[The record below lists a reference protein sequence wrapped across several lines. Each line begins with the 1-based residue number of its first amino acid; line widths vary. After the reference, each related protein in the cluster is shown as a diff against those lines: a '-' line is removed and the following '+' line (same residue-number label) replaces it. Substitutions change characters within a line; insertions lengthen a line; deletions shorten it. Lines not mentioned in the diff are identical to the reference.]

1 MKEQTKEQT
10 KERTK
15 RQTKEQTKNQTSEER
30 RPSDLGRLVEE
41 TRLAEDDSTI
51 QERKLS
57 VARRWAERLSEDGGG
72 PEDPGGGSPTDDDE
86 RPISLIDLEATEL
99 PRTTKKRHVTEE
111 FSMTPD
117 GMAEA
122 EEELA
127 EEERH
132 VTEEFSVTTVG
143 MLEAEEEL
151 AEEERH
157 VTEEFSVTTVG
168 MLEAEEDLANT
179 ETSWSID
186 WTVTSSELAELKKE
200 EAERMAKEDREIAEE
215 HTIQLAMEDDYYNTT
230 VRTYDLILQGYCN
243 DILYA
248 AVWREQE
255 WPQGPLYSSILAPVR
270 KENAMEAGVGNTDAR
285 DKKAIEAPADGGAAG
300 VPVAAPAGNDKP
312 LPMAGV
318 LESDRRGAMD
328 TGTVTI
334 PTKLVPRTD
343 YDKVLLGMEDVA
355 FIQEVADACTE
366 NVERRMEGGKIYLA
380 VKAAMGD
387 ECVGTYQC
395 ISGQMGLVIT
405 NFIICF
411 VGAVLNPL
419 QKEQHEIKLER
430 KLASTQAWIK
440 ESGAALATLWP
451 GDVLG
456 PTAWPEDAQALTGGG
471 LEVDD
476 FGGLNDAQTPLP
488 TLDTPDIS
496 QPSNRRRGT
505 GRASRSGKVMGR
517 RRARGGVVEGFAE
530 DLNNAEA
537 PILPPVSKPLDP
549 EASCNDGS
557 AKRGGRPRGSRGRG
571 KNRGR
576 DVGRGGGCAETSTLP
591 RLVDQ
596 SLMHNGPQL
605 NKGNRPIAPKAMGG
619 LTGGAVE
626 AVAEDPILPQVLD
639 KSQVRDGSQLG
650 IKTRQSA
657 PLAMENHLQTTEGV
671 ARGFCGTPL
680 PPPALDKSQVHDGSQ
695 LGIKSRKS
703 VHWAMES
710 HLQTT
715 EGVSRGFHGSSISS
729 PALDKSRMY
738 DSSQLGVKT
747 RQSATEG
754 VVRGSAETRTL
765 PPTVDKSRK
774 SDSSKLGKRKR
785 GSDSQII
792 GSRTTEGDTESSA
805 KSPILPP
812 TVDKPRLPNASQ
824 LGKRKRESDSEA
836 VGSHLRTAEGAV
848 EGSAEV
854 SAEGSKDAETPLR
867 SSSGADS
874 RSDASHLDS
883 LPVLSPQPVN
893 SNKRSL
899 RPVQLFS
906 NHNLIVPI
914 DTMARKIKSENLD
927 EGDGSYRSRASSPTT
942 PKRTT
947 RSSSKRPSD
956 VAKLSERSPGSNK
969 KQRKSVK
976 PIPIQDDEDEDNE
989 SDDHGD
995 TTGEHTEGAEDDD
1008 ETMVEKQLVSVQKE
1022 QQRKANMLRNE
1033 ELTRK
1038 QEDNR
1043 RRERERQLRMKEH
1056 RDELRRQEQQRQ
1068 EQERQEQERQE
1079 QARQEQGR
1087 REKERQ
1093 KQERQEQERKKG
1105 LFQQQ
1110 ESIAMMHRV
1119 KQQMDQARLAKERK
1133 EAREERDRRL
1143 AEEQEAQEQDAAAAK
1158 RLRGEEEES
1167 DDDYEDG
1174 DDEDESEEEGLKAG
1188 VKKTKSEEEIEDES
1202 EDDEDEDEDSEE
1214 EGQKPNEEDAKA
1226 EENRD
1231 GDSDEDS
1238 YDDED
1243 GAYDEKEEKID
1254 KNPVLGANVPKLA
1267 KPLVAGDGCACLR
1280 CLKNLAVSPVFSC
1293 DFTDNPLKCKRCSSL
1308 GGGCIP
1314 VPASVLDA
1322 ARKLSMLQKFHDA
1335 ADPKTREAIRI
1346 RVKADA
1352 DAISDKIRLEETNR
1366 RQTRDDR
1373 YRAILV
1379 GQVGIKNKQDE
1390 ILKLLRASL
1399 SSRQA
1404 DGTGSVVPGR
1414 VGKGKKGA
1422 HKRAQ
1427 KRAKKRS

>member
-1 MKEQTKEQT
+1 MAYQGGY
-10 KERTK
+10 
-15 RQTKEQTKNQTSEER
+15 NNDGANTSLIR
-30 RPSDLGRLVEE
+30 
-41 TRLAEDDSTI
+41 AC
-51 QERKLS
+51 
-57 VARRWAERLSEDGGG
+57 
-72 PEDPGGGSPTDDDE
+72 PTDDDE
-86 RPISLIDLEATEL
+86 RPISLIDLEATAL
-99 PRTTKKRHVTEE
+99 PRTTKKRHVTVE

-117 GMAEA
+117 GMA
-122 EEELA
+122 
-127 EEERH
+127 
-132 VTEEFSVTTVG
+132 
-143 MLEAEEEL
+143 EAEEEL

-186 WTVTSSELAELKKE
+186 WTVTSSELAALKKE

-285 DKKAIEAPADGGAAG
+285 DKKAIEAPADGGAGA

-318 LESDRRGAMD
+318 LECDRRGAMD

-366 NVERRMEGGKIYLA
+366 NVEKRMEGGKIYLA

-496 QPSNRRRGT
+496 QPSNRRRGN

-517 RRARGGVVEGFAE
+517 RRARGGVVEGFTE

-549 EASCNDGS
+549 EASGNGGS
-557 AKRGGRPRGSRGRG
+557 AKRGGRPRGSRGR
-571 KNRGR
+571 
-576 DVGRGGGCAETSTLP
+576 DVGRGCGSAETSTLP

-605 NKGNRPIAPKAMGG
+605 NKRNRPIAPKAMGG
-619 LTGGAVE
+619 STGGAVE

-639 KSQVRDGSQLG
+639 KSQVHDGSQLG

-657 PLAMENHLQTTEGV
+657 PLAMESHLQTTEGI

-710 HLQTT
+710 HFQTT
-715 EGVSRGFHGSSISS
+715 EGVSRGFPGSSISP

-754 VVRGSAETRTL
+754 VVGGSAETRTL
-765 PPTVDKSRK
+765 PPTVDKPRK
-774 SDSSKLGKRKR
+774 SDSSKLSKRKR
-785 GSDSQII
+785 GSDSQIV

-812 TVDKPRLPNASQ
+812 T
-824 LGKRKRESDSEA
+824 
-836 VGSHLRTAEGAV
+836 
-848 EGSAEV
+848 
-854 SAEGSKDAETPLR
+854 
-867 SSSGADS
+867 
-874 RSDASHLDS
+874 
-883 LPVLSPQPVN
+883 
-893 SNKRSL
+893 
-899 RPVQLFS
+899 
-906 NHNLIVPI
+906 I
-914 DTMARKIKSENLD
+914 DTMTRKIKSENLD

-976 PIPIQDDEDEDNE
+976 SIPIQDDEDEDNE

-1008 ETMVEKQLVSVQKE
+1008 ETMVKKQLVSVQKE

-1093 KQERQEQERKKG
+1093 KQERQEQEHKKG

-1119 KQQMDQARLAKERK
+1119 KQQMDQARLEKERK

-1143 AEEQEAQEQDAAAAK
+1143 AEEQKAQEQEAAAAK
-1158 RLRGEEEES
+1158 RLREEEEES
-1167 DDDYEDG
+1167 DDDYEDD

-1188 VKKTKSEEEIEDES
+1188 VKKTKSEEEIKDES

-1226 EENRD
+1226 DENRD

-1267 KPLVAGDGCACLR
+1267 KPPVAGDGCACLR

-1308 GGGCIP
+1308 GRGCIP

-1322 ARKLSMLQKFHDA
+1322 ALKLFMLQKFHDA

-1352 DAISDKIRLEETNR
+1352 EAIADKIRLEETNR